1 MATLRNAADID
12 MHLAE
17 MYDLQ
22 REKVHIHFVKLGH
35 KCADESAWELMIRA
49 APIHPTIKVYFYHER
64 VSALIKTLQRNL
76 KQDIDCPSSRIC
88 PACGHL
94 PQDADIEDEAS
105 GSGSSN

>member
-1 MATLRNAADID
+1 

-22 REKVHIHFVKLGH
+22 RDNLCIHFVKLGH
-35 KCADESAWELMIRA
+35 KCADESAWELMIRT

-76 KQDIDCPSSRIC
+76 KQDIDSPLSRIC
-88 PACGHL
+88 PACGHH

-105 GSGSSN
+105 GYDSSN